1 LTTITRHFTL
11 KFRFSSV
18 VYNQLLTDKS
28 DPADKLGNDYPN
40 NVRHKTNPP
49 APQAKMKN
57 QSQFDAPALAAA

>member
-40 NVRHKTNPP
+40 NVRHKQTRVRHN
-49 APQAKMKN
+49 KN
-57 QSQFDAPALAAA
+57 EKPKPI